1 MKKEEIIYIRIMSVA
16 GLLAILVLLTVL
28 GLGSGLYSNIAD
40 NINNN
45 ASYFADYEN
54 VVYNLYF
61 YKGLDVFYKILFSVT
76 IVCSAV
82 GAAGIL
88 LRRKC
93 AALFAKTGCIFSVI
107 TSLYVLIGIFCHNIK
122 FAVAFVTGFYMDNA
136 EGAVI
141 KNMLGIKPIVIS
153 IIMIIL
159 GVLCLLIIK
168 SSGVEKLKVYASGD
182 KSRYYAVI
190 MPVLM
195 GTVFFETVREILT
208 GILCQTSNA
217 LDGVSGQVYGFI
229 TDYYF
234 ADDFLFGGLYVWIA
248 VIAAIVLMS
257 INTEL
262 LKKSRIKLYVLI
274 SGCASLFVI
283 VKIIIYMLNPPRLF
297 GYLTTNEY
305 VCDIT
310 EKSYPMYM
318 FIFLFDILIIVT
330 LIYLMYVS
338 GISVKKTL
346 ILSAVHICISVI
358 AMIIGSFSG
367 ITGIYTAI
375 IAADLLALI
384 GCFYMAYISRSHH

>member
-28 GLGSGLYSNIAD
+28 GLGSGLYSNVAD

-153 IIMIIL
+153 IIMIIF

-168 SSGVEKLKVYASGD
+168 SSGMEKLKVYASGD

-346 ILSAVHICISVI
+346 ILSAAHICISVI
-358 AMIIGSFSG
+358 AMIIGSFAG

>member
-1 MKKEEIIYIRIMSVA
+1 M
-16 GLLAILVLLTVL
+16 
-28 GLGSGLYSNIAD
+28 
-40 NINNN
+40 
-45 ASYFADYEN
+45 
-54 VVYNLYF
+54 
-61 YKGLDVFYKILFSVT
+61 
-76 IVCSAV
+76 
-82 GAAGIL
+82 
-88 LRRKC
+88 
-93 AALFAKTGCIFSVI
+93 
-107 TSLYVLIGIFCHNIK
+107 
-122 FAVAFVTGFYMDNA
+122 
-136 EGAVI
+136 
-141 KNMLGIKPIVIS
+141 
-153 IIMIIL
+153 
-159 GVLCLLIIK
+159 
-168 SSGVEKLKVYASGD
+168 
-182 KSRYYAVI
+182 
-190 MPVLM
+190 
-195 GTVFFETVREILT
+195 
-208 GILCQTSNA
+208 
-217 LDGVSGQVYGFI
+217 
-229 TDYYF
+229 
-234 ADDFLFGGLYVWIA
+234 WIA

-283 VKIIIYMLNPPRLF
+283 VKIIIYMLNPPRIF

>member
-28 GLGSGLYSNIAD
+28 GLGSGLYSNVAD

-153 IIMIIL
+153 IIMIIF

-168 SSGVEKLKVYASGD
+168 SSGMEKLKVYASGD

-310 EKSYPMYM
+310 EKAYPMYM

-346 ILSAVHICISVI
+346 ILSAAHICISVI
-358 AMIIGSFSG
+358 AMIIGSFAG

>member
-76 IVCSAV
+76 IVCNAV
-82 GAAGIL
+82 GAAGIF

-168 SSGVEKLKVYASGD
+168 SSGMEKLKVYASGD

-367 ITGIYTAI
+367 IMGIYTAI

>member
-28 GLGSGLYSNIAD
+28 GLGSGLYSNVAD

-168 SSGVEKLKVYASGD
+168 SSGMEKLKVYASGD

-234 ADDFLFGGLYVWIA
+234 ADNFLFGGLYVWIA

-274 SGCASLFVI
+274 SGCASLFII

>member
-76 IVCSAV
+76 IVCNAV

-168 SSGVEKLKVYASGD
+168 SSGMEKLKVYASGD

>member
-28 GLGSGLYSNIAD
+28 GLGSGLYSNVAD

-168 SSGVEKLKVYASGD
+168 SSGMEKLKVYASGD

-274 SGCASLFVI
+274 SGCASLFII

>member
-28 GLGSGLYSNIAD
+28 GLGSGLYSNVAD

-141 KNMLGIKPIVIS
+141 KNMFGIKPIVIS

-168 SSGVEKLKVYASGD
+168 SSGMEKLKVYASGD

>member
-159 GVLCLLIIK
+159 GVICLLIIK
-168 SSGVEKLKVYASGD
+168 SSGMEKLKVYASGD
-182 KSRYYAVI
+182 KGRYYAVI

-262 LKKSRIKLYVLI
+262 LKKSKIKLYVLI

-283 VKIIIYMLNPPRLF
+283 VKIIIYMLNPPRIF